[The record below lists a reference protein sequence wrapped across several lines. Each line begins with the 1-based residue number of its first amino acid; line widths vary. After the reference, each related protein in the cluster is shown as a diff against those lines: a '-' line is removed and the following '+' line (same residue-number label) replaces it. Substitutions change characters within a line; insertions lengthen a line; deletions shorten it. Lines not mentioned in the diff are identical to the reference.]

1 MNESARR
8 LVLRA
13 NAVWLGGTAFASL
26 LLDIAGIFFG
36 RGATAQI
43 VAAAPHAGAAF
54 IENHGLAVILAV
66 LLWRAEPRRELHVA
80 GAAAMALLGTC
91 NLVFWSIYAAMGA
104 QAMGYVTTSIHWIL
118 ALAQLAAAFAPP
130 SGR

>member
-1 MNESARR
+1 MNETTRL

-13 NAVWLGGTAFASL
+13 NAVWLGGTALASL
-26 LLDIAGIFFG
+26 VLDIAGIFFG
-36 RGATAQI
+36 KGATAEI
-43 VAAAPHAGAAF
+43 VAAAPHSGAAF
-54 IENHGLAVILAV
+54 IENHGLAVILAA
-66 LLWRAEPRRELHVA
+66 LFWRARGGRELHVA

-118 ALAQLAAAFAPP
+118 ALAQLAAAIAAP
-130 SGR
+130 RR